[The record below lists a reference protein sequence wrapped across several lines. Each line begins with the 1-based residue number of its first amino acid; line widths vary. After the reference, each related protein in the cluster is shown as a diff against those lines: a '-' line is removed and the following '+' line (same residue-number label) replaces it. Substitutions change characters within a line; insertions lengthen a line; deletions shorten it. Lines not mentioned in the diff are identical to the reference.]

1 MKMRITLM
9 LCASGMSFIA
19 VSTAFAYDKSYDAI
33 YTAATGYVTL
43 EADDTGNG
51 ANSSFHSAKNWSDKN
66 VPPNYGVP
74 HAGTNYYV
82 KAGKVF
88 VLDDVASSST
98 AEGFAGDSI
107 VVGGQVKMNGAWGRI
122 ANCGPLT
129 MLPDSV
135 FYWVNIGNIVGG
147 SVHVKGT
154 GTSTTKPVLFRSG
167 RNGNNESLFSMN
179 ADMSFSSD
187 ADGEL
192 YWMLDSGRTIGVTFT
207 VPEDWSGFT
216 GTFRMGRNLTFK
228 TKSGRYDMAGHAIIT
243 TNAMLQLTAP
253 SGQSEIGA
261 LTIQKNGV
269 LNLSAANGTQTVKI
283 TKKLEMESGAL
294 VIPQTFSGNLIAAQ
308 EFHPVFNLTAEA
320 AAAGLPDFSSIPVA
334 DSERKASFVNGHEA
348 TTGIFPGL
356 NWIVRD
362 AEGGGKTV
370 GFSYKETVAVT
381 NGMTYGNCGFIP
393 NGTGAADP
401 ANFWADGQYPQK
413 GKSYYSPNKNLI
425 IRGTGNPYVFPGDSF
440 MIYGGAMGIY
450 SDSRDMTVSNLVLCG
465 NGRTRLMNS
474 GTVYH
479 LRGTLKVLRTEE
491 GTKTPTA
498 SCGWKF
504 NVGDKCTQFI
514 DSDIS
519 GDGVLAMRMDTEVG
533 SSSWNKTLPCGIVEL
548 TGDNSAFQG
557 KMTVDCWQTVA
568 DKYAGYFDT
577 PYQPG
582 PYSNITL
589 RVSSQSN
596 LGGALPQT
604 AYDALTISNECRL
617 TLLSTADFDEPTR
630 GWFFPEN
637 AYLRVEE
644 GAVATVTS
652 PITYGQK
659 LVKEGVG
666 TLMLGG
672 TASVAAG
679 LVGRPQIKIEAGSLG
694 FVSATAISGLDVDFS
709 SGTSLCVKVP
719 QADEGMA
726 DRGVDLLN
734 ASITSSTTI
743 PIVFD
748 MPDVGDEDK
757 RVMTVPVCTIS
768 TSESSSYAD
777 LFSVH
782 RAPRGYG
789 AVLTWTQNAD
799 STMTLRAVLTPK
811 GFVISFR

>member
-1 MKMRITLM
+1 MTRVIITACM
-9 LCASGMSFIA
+9 LACSSA
-19 VSTAFAYDKSYDAI
+19 VAYDKSYDAI

-51 ANSSFHSAKNWSDKN
+51 ANSSFHSAKNWSDKD

-88 VLDDVASSST
+88 VLDDVANSST

-107 VVGGQVKMNGAWGRI
+107 VVGGQVKMNGAWGKI

-167 RNGNNESLFSMN
+167 RNGNNESLYSMN

-228 TKSGRYDMAGHAIIT
+228 TKSGRYNMAGHAIIT
-243 TNAMLQLTAP
+243 TNAMLQLTAS

-269 LNLSAANGTQTVKI
+269 LNLSAANGTQMVKI
-283 TKKLEMESGAL
+283 TTKLEMEPGAL

-320 AAAGLPDFSSIPVA
+320 VAAGLPDFSSIPVA
-334 DSERKASFVNGHEA
+334 DSGRKASLVNGHEA

-356 NWIVRD
+356 NWVVRD

-381 NGMTYGNCGFIP
+381 NGMSYANCGFIP

-413 GKSYYSPNKNLI
+413 GKAYYNPGKNLI

-440 MIYGGAMGIY
+440 MHYAGAMGIF
-450 SDSRDMTVSNLVLCG
+450 SDSRDMTITNLILAG
-465 NGRTRLMNS
+465 NGRTRLMSS

-519 GDGVLAMRMDTEVG
+519 GDGVLAMQMDTEVG

-557 KMTVDCWQTVA
+557 KMTVDCWQTA
-568 DKYAGYFDT
+568 GSYAGYFDT

-596 LGGALPQT
+596 LGGALPQA
-604 AYDALTISNECRL
+604 AYNALTINNECRL
-617 TLLSTADFDEPTR
+617 TLLSTAEFAEPTR
-630 GWFFPEN
+630 GWFFPSN

-652 PITYGQK
+652 PITFGQK
-659 LVKEGVG
+659 LVKEGAG
-666 TLMLGG
+666 ALMLGG
-672 TASVAAG
+672 TASVASG
-679 LVGRPQIKIEAGSLG
+679 LAGRPQVKVEAGSLG
-694 FVSATAISGLDVDFS
+694 FVSSTAIAGLDVDFAP
-709 SGTSLCVKVP
+709 GTSLRLKVTQP
-719 QADEGMA
+719 GEGMSA
-726 DRGVDLLN
+726 RGVDLTN
-734 ASITSSTTI
+734 ASITSSSAI

-748 MPDVGDEDK
+748 ASDGDGAAK
-757 RVMTVPVCTIS
+757 RDIAVPVCTIP
-768 TSESSSYAD
+768 TSEASSYAD
-777 LFSVH
+777 LFSISH
-782 RAPRGYG
+782 APRGYN
-789 AVLTWTQNAD
+789 AALTWTQNGD
-799 STMTLRAVLTPK
+799 STMTLRAELTTK